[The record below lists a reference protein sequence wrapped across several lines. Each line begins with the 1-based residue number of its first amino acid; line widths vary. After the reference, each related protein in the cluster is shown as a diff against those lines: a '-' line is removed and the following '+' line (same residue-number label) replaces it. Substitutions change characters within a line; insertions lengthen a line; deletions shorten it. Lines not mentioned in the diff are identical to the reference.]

1 MTVAVSRVNRSG
13 QTTLPKEIR
22 EILCVSVGQEIAYL
36 SDGKRVEVVAVP
48 EDPLA
53 LGSEEEFRAMIA
65 RSDEQ
70 ASAGRVSEK
79 GDATARIRA
88 KHGL

>member
-1 MTVAVSRVNRSG
+1 M
-13 QTTLPKEIR
+13 
-22 EILCVSVGQEIAYL
+22 
-36 SDGKRVEVVAVP
+36 AVP
-48 EDPLA
+48 EDPRA